1 MAPWGKCVTLSN
13 LIPITN
19 HSDDLGV
26 FFFHAC
32 CVKQHCGLL
41 LLKQEAGT
49 FLVCYVAQILLG
61 FNNKN
66 LGSDSGGES

>member
-26 FFFHAC
+26 FFFSMLAVLSSTVVC
-32 CVKQHCGLL
+32 CYSSK
-41 LLKQEAGT
+41 K
-49 FLVCYVAQILLG
+49 LVHSWFVM
-61 FNNKN
+61 
-66 LGSDSGGES
+66 